1 MREKI
6 TVIGSLNYDIVL
18 KIPRLPECGETL
30 PADSAVFSPGGKGA
44 NQAVQAAKLGVPVQM
59 VGCVGDDGHGQI
71 LLEAARRYG
80 VDTEHVRRC
89 KEPTGMGII
98 NAMEDGSVFA
108 CIVRGANF
116 AVKKEDI
123 DQAKEILKDT
133 FLAVLQMEIPQEINC
148 YAIEKAK
155 EWGCKVL
162 LNAAPAEEIPLD
174 YLKMCDI
181 IVLNEVEA
189 GFYLKTDVKNEKDA
203 RKGAALL
210 AETCGS
216 DIIITLGKTG
226 AVVSEGGKV
235 TFIPSRKVEAIETTG
250 AGDSFIGGVGYA
262 LKSGKSLTDAC
273 RFATCCSAVTVC
285 RMGAQDAMP
294 FLEEVMELEKQ
305 R

>member
-1 MREKI
+1 M
-6 TVIGSLNYDIVL
+6 
-18 KIPRLPECGETL
+18 
-30 PADSAVFSPGGKGA
+30 
-44 NQAVQAAKLGVPVQM
+44 
-59 VGCVGDDGHGQI
+59 
-71 LLEAARRYG
+71 
-80 VDTEHVRRC
+80 
-89 KEPTGMGII
+89 
-98 NAMEDGSVFA
+98 
-108 CIVRGANF
+108 
-116 AVKKEDI
+116 
-123 DQAKEILKDT
+123 
-133 FLAVLQMEIPQEINC
+133 
-148 YAIEKAK
+148 
-155 EWGCKVL
+155 
-162 LNAAPAEEIPLD
+162 
-174 YLKMCDI
+174 
-181 IVLNEVEA
+181 
-189 GFYLKTDVKNEKDA
+189 
-203 RKGAALL
+203 L